1 MYYQDRLSGQGF
13 SRVLVGGTGR
23 TGTDVE
29 VARRGLE
36 ERLGTPVEPID
47 PTRLA
52 LLPDRL
58 NEAPV
63 EHRSCRAARRHAAA
77 DPSGSPGRVM
87 LRTNLSTRPFYNVRA
102 VRAIIVGLSTVVVLA
117 TAYNVIELA
126 RLTTQQR
133 SLSADAVAAETE
145 AGRLT
150 REAAQVRGRIDQTEI
165 DSVAAAA
172 REANAIIDRRAF
184 SWTTLFAQFESAL
197 PTDVRITAVQPRRE
211 TDGTFAVSVAVQSR
225 RIEAVDGFIEALE
238 ALGTFKNVLPTEEQT
253 TEDGLIEAVLDGQ
266 YFPEAPAAAAT
277 PAGKE
282 PAPKSARAAGNGVQP
297 HD

>member
-1 MYYQDRLSGQGF
+1 
-13 SRVLVGGTGR
+13 
-23 TGTDVE
+23 
-29 VARRGLE
+29 
-36 ERLGTPVEPID
+36 
-47 PTRLA
+47 
-52 LLPDRL
+52 
-58 NEAPV
+58 
-63 EHRSCRAARRHAAA
+63 
-77 DPSGSPGRVM
+77 M

-102 VRAIIVGLSTVVVLA
+102 VRAIILGLSTVVAIA

-165 DSVAAAA
+165 DAVAAAA
-172 REANAIIDRRAF
+172 REANSIIDRRAF

-225 RIEAVDGFIEALE
+225 RIEAVDAFIEALE

-253 TEDGLIEAVLDGQ
+253 TEEGLIEAVLDGQ
-266 YFPEAPAAAAT
+266 YFPEAPATAAT
-277 PAGKE
+277 DAEGAT
-282 PAPKSARAAGNGVQP
+282 APKSARVASNGAQS

>member
-1 MYYQDRLSGQGF
+1 
-13 SRVLVGGTGR
+13 
-23 TGTDVE
+23 
-29 VARRGLE
+29 
-36 ERLGTPVEPID
+36 
-47 PTRLA
+47 
-52 LLPDRL
+52 
-58 NEAPV
+58 
-63 EHRSCRAARRHAAA
+63 
-77 DPSGSPGRVM
+77 M

-102 VRAIIVGLSTVVVLA
+102 VRAIILGLSAFVALA
-117 TAYNVIELA
+117 TVYNVIELA

-133 SLSADAVAAETE
+133 GLSADAVSAENE

-165 DSVAAAA
+165 DAVAAAA

-184 SWTTLFAQFESAL
+184 SWTTLFAQFETAL

-225 RIEAVDGFIEALE
+225 KIEAVDAFIEALE

-253 TEDGLIEAVLDGQ
+253 TEEGLIEAVLDGQ
-266 YFPEAPAAAAT
+266 YFPEAPAAAAADT
-277 PAGKE
+277 TSAP
-282 PAPKSARAAGNGVQP
+282 PPKSARAVATGAQS

>member
-1 MYYQDRLSGQGF
+1 M
-13 SRVLVGGTGR
+13 
-23 TGTDVE
+23 
-29 VARRGLE
+29 
-36 ERLGTPVEPID
+36 
-47 PTRLA
+47 
-52 LLPDRL
+52 
-58 NEAPV
+58 
-63 EHRSCRAARRHAAA
+63 
-77 DPSGSPGRVM
+77 M

-102 VRAIIVGLSTVVVLA
+102 VRALIGLVATLVGLA
-117 TAYNVIELA
+117 TAYNVIQLA
-126 RLTTQQR
+126 RLTSQQR
-133 SLSADAVAAETE
+133 SLSADAVSAESE

-150 REAAQVRGRIDQTEI
+150 REAAQGRSGIDQTEI

-211 TDGTFAVSVAVQSR
+211 QDGTFAVSVAVQSR
-225 RIEAVDGFIEALE
+225 RIEAVDAFIEALE

-266 YFPEAPAAAAT
+266 YFPGTPVATTTSGTQSAPT
-277 PAGKE
+277 
-282 PAPKSARAAGNGVQP
+282 SARAAVNGGVR

>member
-1 MYYQDRLSGQGF
+1 
-13 SRVLVGGTGR
+13 
-23 TGTDVE
+23 
-29 VARRGLE
+29 
-36 ERLGTPVEPID
+36 
-47 PTRLA
+47 
-52 LLPDRL
+52 
-58 NEAPV
+58 
-63 EHRSCRAARRHAAA
+63 
-77 DPSGSPGRVM
+77 M

-102 VRAIIVGLSTVVVLA
+102 VRAIIAGLSTVVALA
-117 TAYNVIELA
+117 TAYNVVELA

-133 SLSADAVAAETE
+133 SLSADAVSAETE

-150 REAAQVRGRIDQTEI
+150 REAAQVRSRIDPTEI

-253 TEDGLIEAVLDGQ
+253 TEEGLIEAVLDGQ
-266 YFPEAPAAAAT
+266 YFPEAPAAAVT
-277 PAGKE
+277 TGE
-282 PAPKSARAAGNGVQP
+282 GESTSKSARASANGGQP

>member
-1 MYYQDRLSGQGF
+1 
-13 SRVLVGGTGR
+13 
-23 TGTDVE
+23 
-29 VARRGLE
+29 
-36 ERLGTPVEPID
+36 
-47 PTRLA
+47 
-52 LLPDRL
+52 
-58 NEAPV
+58 
-63 EHRSCRAARRHAAA
+63 
-77 DPSGSPGRVM
+77 M

-102 VRAIIVGLSTVVVLA
+102 VRAIITGLSAAVVLA

-126 RLTTQQR
+126 RLTTLQR

-184 SWTTLFAQFESAL
+184 SWTTLFEQFESAL
-197 PTDVRITAVQPRRE
+197 PSDVRITAIQPRRE

-238 ALGTFKNVLPTEEQT
+238 ALGTFRNVLPTEEQT

-266 YFPEAPAAAAT
+266 YSPEAPAAAAT
-277 PAGKE
+277 TATGKE

>member
-1 MYYQDRLSGQGF
+1 
-13 SRVLVGGTGR
+13 
-23 TGTDVE
+23 
-29 VARRGLE
+29 
-36 ERLGTPVEPID
+36 
-47 PTRLA
+47 
-52 LLPDRL
+52 
-58 NEAPV
+58 
-63 EHRSCRAARRHAAA
+63 
-77 DPSGSPGRVM
+77 M

-102 VRAIIVGLSTVVVLA
+102 VRAIILGLSAFVALA
-117 TAYNVIELA
+117 TVYNVIELA

-133 SLSADAVAAETE
+133 GLSADAVSAENE

-165 DSVAAAA
+165 DAVAAAA

-184 SWTTLFAQFESAL
+184 SWTTLFAQFETAL

-225 RIEAVDGFIEALE
+225 KIEAVDAFIEALE

-253 TEDGLIEAVLDGQ
+253 TEEGLIEAVLDGQ
-266 YFPEAPAAAAT
+266 YFPEAPAAAAADTTSAT
-277 PAGKE
+277 PT
-282 PAPKSARAAGNGVQP
+282 PPKSARAVATGAQS

>member
-1 MYYQDRLSGQGF
+1 
-13 SRVLVGGTGR
+13 
-23 TGTDVE
+23 
-29 VARRGLE
+29 
-36 ERLGTPVEPID
+36 
-47 PTRLA
+47 
-52 LLPDRL
+52 
-58 NEAPV
+58 
-63 EHRSCRAARRHAAA
+63 
-77 DPSGSPGRVM
+77 M

-102 VRAIIVGLSTVVVLA
+102 VRAIILGLSALVALA
-117 TAYNVIELA
+117 TVYNVIELA

-133 SLSADAVAAETE
+133 GLSADAVSAENE

-165 DSVAAAA
+165 DAVAAAA

-184 SWTTLFAQFESAL
+184 SWTTLFAQFETAL

-225 RIEAVDGFIEALE
+225 KIEAVDAFIEALE

-253 TEDGLIEAVLDGQ
+253 TEEGLIEAVLDGQ
-266 YFPEAPAAAAT
+266 YFPEAPAAAAADPT
-277 PAGKE
+277 SAP
-282 PAPKSARAAGNGVQP
+282 PPKSARAVATGAQS